1 MQKIK
6 IPGLIF
12 CLLVIFCAPWPSS
25 NAFAQKS
32 ESPEQLSAETTP
44 TLSCEISIVG
54 GGAAG
59 LFMAYQLG
67 PVYKNKVCLFE
78 KENRLGGR
86 IYDIDKN
93 GQTDDGPFIAMG
105 ARRVMNTQD
114 VVFKLAV
121 DLGLELETPVLEAQ
135 LIFARGLY
143 STNPDDFVSLYPGV
157 EFDRKRGDAPTQLLQ
172 LLLNSAHRQ
181 DIDQYPDFKSYVV
194 SVLGLSGFE
203 YLRDMSRFRGNYEY
217 ALSARAYLE
226 FLQEDIGVCCVA
238 SYPVGGMS
246 AFIRA
251 LARKA
256 QDHGVR
262 IYKEEPVTSI
272 NKAAQHYVLKT
283 TRHVVRSERV
293 VITVPPKAF
302 DHIKGDI
309 ARAVQSQPQYKS
321 LIGVSVVTIAQW
333 YDKPWWQGIRR
344 VEDDKKV
351 WRAWT
356 TQSCINSIEIPEEQY
371 AAEQNVIRAAYSDRK
386 DCIEKWRELAKRGK
400 EAIEQEVKQGLEH
413 LFMHNGVTRP
423 VEIGHATK
431 TIYWEW
437 PDGWHF
443 IRAGYPFS
451 TKDIFNWAVQPL
463 ANENIALAGE
473 SYNPQ
478 RSGWSDGAYKSAIH
492 LLNTKYGFNL

>member
-1 MQKIK
+1 
-6 IPGLIF
+6 
-12 CLLVIFCAPWPSS
+12 
-25 NAFAQKS
+25 
-32 ESPEQLSAETTP
+32 
-44 TLSCEISIVG
+44 
-54 GGAAG
+54 
-59 LFMAYQLG
+59 
-67 PVYKNKVCLFE
+67 
-78 KENRLGGR
+78 
-86 IYDIDKN
+86 
-93 GQTDDGPFIAMG
+93 
-105 ARRVMNTQD
+105 
-114 VVFKLAV
+114 
-121 DLGLELETPVLEAQ
+121 
-135 LIFARGLY
+135 
-143 STNPDDFVSLYPGV
+143 
-157 EFDRKRGDAPTQLLQ
+157 
-172 LLLNSAHRQ
+172 
-181 DIDQYPDFKSYVV
+181 
-194 SVLGLSGFE
+194 
-203 YLRDMSRFRGNYEY
+203 
-217 ALSARAYLE
+217 
-226 FLQEDIGVCCVA
+226 
-238 SYPVGGMS
+238 
-246 AFIRA
+246 
-251 LARKA
+251 
-256 QDHGVR
+256 
-262 IYKEEPVTSI
+262 
-272 NKAAQHYVLKT
+272 
-283 TRHVVRSERV
+283 
-293 VITVPPKAF
+293 
-302 DHIKGDI
+302 
-309 ARAVQSQPQYKS
+309 
-321 LIGVSVVTIAQW
+321 LIGVSAVTITQW

-371 AAEQNVIRAAYSDRK
+371 AAEQNVIRAAYSDRE